1 MEERSWKGDDAVTNF
16 ILSIPEALQ
25 YGFIQRALAVGILL
39 AICCSLLGTFLVL
52 RKYSMIGDGLAHVS
66 FATVAV
72 ALIFN
77 ASPLFVSIPVAVA
90 ASFVIE
96 RLTKKSN
103 LEGDAAIALMS
114 SATVSFG
121 VLAASLGNGFN
132 VDLFSYLFGSILVIG
147 KWDLVLSCILSGVV
161 ILAILLNFNKLFSLT
176 YDENFA
182 KISGVNTGALNAVL
196 LILTSV
202 TVALGI
208 RVVGTMLISS
218 LLIFPS
224 VSALQ
229 CSFGFKKTVLVSMV
243 ISVSCVVL
251 GIFISYHGNL
261 PTGASIVMLNL
272 LVFIGIKMGRLWRGR
287 HE

>member
-1 MEERSWKGDDAVTNF
+1 MIAFMK
-16 ILSIPEALQ
+16 SISEALQ
-25 YGFIQRALAVGILL
+25 YTFIQRALAVGILL
-39 AICCSLLGTFLVL
+39 AVCCSLLGIFLVL

-77 ASPLFVSIPVAVA
+77 ASPLFVSIPITVGS
-90 ASFVIE
+90 SFIIE

-103 LEGDAAIALMS
+103 LDGDAAIALMS

-121 VLAASLGNGFN
+121 VLLASLGNGFN

-147 KWDLVLSCILSGVV
+147 KWDVIFSCILSGVV
-161 ILAILLNFNKLFSLT
+161 IVAILLNFNKLFSLT
-176 YDENFA
+176 YDESFA
-182 KISGVNTGALNAVL
+182 KISGVNTSCLNAVL
-196 LILTSV
+196 LVLTSV

-229 CSFGFKKTVLVSMV
+229 CSFGFRRTVLISML
-243 ISVSCVVL
+243 ISVFCVIL
-251 GIFISYHGNL
+251 GIFASYHWNF
-261 PTGASIVMLNL
+261 PTGASIVLLNL
-272 LVFIGIKMGRLWRGR
+272 CVFIGIKLFRIWRDR